1 MLTILATL
9 IPVFGIIF
17 LGFLVQRLGFLP
29 AGTAVCMN
37 QFVYWIGLPA
47 LLFNQL
53 ARMEAGQ
60 VSSWLVGGIL
70 LSMAISHLLA
80 YIFYSGGFR
89 KSRKETA
96 IMAML
101 SSFPNCAFMG
111 LPIVILLLPD
121 NHAAALTASLCA
133 VLTFVV
139 VLFTDCKLEI
149 TSGRENRNGGKML
162 LYVLR
167 SLFHNPL
174 LIASALGACI
184 SLFQMKLPMPFN
196 AMTSMLGAT
205 ASPCALFCMGMILSA
220 QMTSSRGFVPGWFSR
235 QLPIHLFKLVVQP
248 FILYGVLSLCGIQ
261 GIALGV
267 SIIVVSMPT
276 GIAAYIIAEKY
287 QIATDDSSL
296 GIVMNTTL
304 SIFTIPVSIALMQF
318 CGIL

>member
-9 IPVFGIIF
+9 VPVFGIIF
-17 LGFLVQRLGFLP
+17 LGFLVQRLDFLP
-29 AGTAVCMN
+29 VGTAVCMN

-70 LSMAISHLLA
+70 LTMAISHLLA
-80 YIFYSGGFR
+80 YALYSRGFR
-89 KSRKETA
+89 KSRRENA

-101 SSFPNCAFMG
+101 ASFPNCAFMG

-149 TSGRENRNGGKML
+149 ASGREKNGRGSMV
-162 LYVLR
+162 LYILR
-167 SLFHNPL
+167 SLLHNPL

-184 SLFQMKLPMPFN
+184 SLLSLSLPMPIN

-220 QMTSSRGFVPGWFSR
+220 QMTSSRGVVPGWLGR
-235 QLPIHLFKLVVQP
+235 QFPIHLFKLIIQPLLLYVV
-248 FILYGVLSLCGIQ
+248 LRLCGIQ
-261 GIALGV
+261 GVTLGAA
-267 SIIVVSMPT
+267 IIVVSMPT

-296 GIVMNTTL
+296 GIVMNTAL
-304 SIFTIPVSIALMQF
+304 SVITIPVCIALMQYA
-318 CGIL
+318 GIL

>member
-9 IPVFGIIF
+9 VPVFGIIF
-17 LGFLVQRLGFLP
+17 LGLLVQRLGFLP

-60 VSSWLVGGIL
+60 VSGWLVSGIL
-70 LSMAISHLLA
+70 ISIGISLLISYA
-80 YIFYSGGFR
+80 FYSKGFR
-89 KSRKETA
+89 RHRQENA

-139 VLFTDCKLEI
+139 VLFTDSKLEI
-149 TSGRENRNGGKML
+149 ASGREKASRGGVI
-162 LYVLR
+162 LYILR
-167 SLFHNPL
+167 SLTHNPL
-174 LIASALGACI
+174 LIASALGACV
-184 SLFQMKLPMPFN
+184 SLFRLTLPMPIA
-196 AMTSMLGAT
+196 AMASMLGAT

-235 QLPIHLFKLVVQP
+235 QLPIHVLKLIVQP
-248 FILYGVLSLCGIQ
+248 FILYGVLTLCGVQ
-261 GIALGV
+261 GVALGV

-287 QIATDDSSL
+287 QVATEDSSL
-296 GIVMNTTL
+296 GIVMNTAL
-304 SIFTIPVSIALMQF
+304 SIVTIPVSIGLMQF